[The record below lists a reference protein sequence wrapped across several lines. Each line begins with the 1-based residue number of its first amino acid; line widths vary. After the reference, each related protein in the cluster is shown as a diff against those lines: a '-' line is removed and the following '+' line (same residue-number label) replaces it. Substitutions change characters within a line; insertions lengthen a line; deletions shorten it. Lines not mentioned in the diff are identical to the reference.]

1 MLRSLTLAALP
12 ALALSLVGCAAM
24 NNLNNEVSTYGAWP
38 GERKPASYV
47 FERLPSQQ
55 AHPEQQQRLEDAARG
70 AVESAGF
77 VAAADPK
84 NAEYMM
90 QLGARVTND
99 VPWYDNDPIFWH
111 GGTLYGH
118 GRYGYGRY
126 GYGRWGRG
134 PWGFGSGFDNS
145 TSFDREVALLIR
157 DRKTGQLLYEARA
170 SNSGPSSSIDRLLP
184 PMFRAAM
191 INFPGAGPNPR
202 TVTVP
207 LATN

>member
-1 MLRSLTLAALP
+1 MLRFLTLAALP
-12 ALALSLVGCAAM
+12 ALALSLAGCAAM

-55 AHPEQQQRLEDAARG
+55 AHPEQQQLLEDAARG
-70 AVESAGF
+70 AVEGAGF

-90 QLGARVTND
+90 QLGARVSSD
-99 VPWYDNDPIFWH
+99 GPWYDNDPIFWH
-111 GGTLYGH
+111 GGM
-118 GRYGYGRY
+118 RYGYGRY

-134 PWGFGSGFDNS
+134 PFGFGSGFGTGFDNS

-170 SNSGPSSSIDRLLP
+170 SNSGPSASIDRLLP

-191 INFPGAGPNPR
+191 TNFPGTGPNPR

-207 LATN
+207 LSAN